1 MPKRRRLRPARPHTT
16 ETPKPATGRP
26 LAPASTA
33 TESIDRR
40 VIVLGAGV
48 DVPYRLPTVAGLAP
62 ELAAFS
68 HADGAPID
76 QALRSK
82 LPYLRFTFDKYAGDQ
97 SNVFLNDLFTSAGD
111 VVPTLTSVVD
121 KLRSDETTAP
131 VGDLIHQLCE
141 MATSNQLS
149 AASLAGL
156 ARLSGQSR
164 DAGESEPILDP
175 QRLTLTQLPGDAL

>member
-1 MPKRRRLRPARPHTT
+1 M
-16 ETPKPATGRP
+16 
-26 LAPASTA
+26 
-33 TESIDRR
+33 
-40 VIVLGAGV
+40 LGAGV

-68 HADGAPID
+68 HTDGAQID

-97 SNVFLNDLFTSAGD
+97 SNIFLNDLFTSASD

-121 KLRSDETTAP
+121 KLRSDETMAP

-141 MATSNQLS
+141 MANNNQLS

-156 ARLSGQSR
+156 ARLSGRKRSVNPPRRVAGRRLPEDVCCSCGRRTRAPRPR
-164 DAGESEPILDP
+164 DRRRARASAAG
-175 QRLTLTQLPGDAL
+175 